1 MGVEMRY
8 DLFDYQREAAAKV
21 LQSLARGR
29 RDWDEYNSL
38 SAFALS
44 AITGSGKTVIAT
56 AVIEA
61 VIHGSADLDYEP
73 DHEAT
78 FLWVT
83 DDPALNRQTRNKML
97 AASDLLDPVRLVIVE
112 NDFLDSTLNPGR
124 VYFLNI
130 QKLSKTSGLA
140 QGGNNFR
147 QYSMWEIIR
156 NTIEAESTDL
166 YLVLDEAHRGMKQA
180 ADRKTIVQRIIG
192 GQPDSNSPVPVTWG
206 ISATIERFTAAME
219 GAKDRT
225 TYPPVAIDIDKVR
238 ASGIIKDQIDL
249 DEPEGSG
256 TVLAT
261 LLRSA
266 VDTTLDYELRWSN
279 YAAAE
284 HEPLVLPVLVV
295 QVGDK
300 PTDAQLAEFVSII
313 EEKWP
318 SLGPHGIVNVFGEH
332 EDLVIGTRKVRWVP
346 PESIQDAESIRVVLA
361 KQAISTG
368 WDCPRAEVLY
378 SERAANDAT
387 HIAQVIGRMVRSP
400 LARRI
405 ATDDALNSVACF
417 LPRFDRSALAEITDE
432 LTRPGEPGQGSEVIV
447 NSRLFDRNAK
457 LPSRVFKFVEGL
469 PSFPAPD
476 ALASPLRRAK
486 ALAKLLTDD
495 DAPGGALL
503 ADAGEQLSRALNA
516 RLDGL
521 AAENAE
527 VLATN
532 VAKIETANIR
542 RTVVTTGGKIASSDV
557 RTEATALRDIDRD
570 TRRVVA
576 TIKEGVAKDY
586 VRYRIEKARADADVL
601 AVRTEV
607 AALVMID
614 EVASAIDAV
623 ATKWVQDQFT
633 KFAVEIKNTTGAR
646 RDAYLKVKE
655 QISKPEET
663 GIELTVN
670 LKGASK
676 DSNAEDADDLP
687 AFPGHL
693 YADAKGR
700 FPAKLND
707 WETTVIEAE
716 LKRPSFVAWYRNPS
730 RAAPPALRIAYE
742 DDASKW
748 SSLQVDFI
756 VVSRRDDGSLA
767 ASIVDPHGDHLAD
780 AKAKLRGL
788 ADYAERFGHRYIR
801 IESVAKVTDGRLRS
815 LDLLDAAVRDLV
827 RRFEGGKVT
836 ALYESDA
843 AADYQ

>member
-1 MGVEMRY
+1 MRY
-8 DLFDYQREAAAKV
+8 DLFDYQREAAVQV
-21 LQSLARGR
+21 LQSLARAR
-29 RDWDEYNSL
+29 RDWDDYESS

-44 AITGSGKTVIAT
+44 AVTGAGKTVIAT

-61 VIHGSADLDYEP
+61 IVHGSSDLDCEP
-73 DHEAT
+73 DPEAT

-97 AASDLLDPVRLVIVE
+97 AASDLLDPARLIILE
-112 NDFLDSTLNPGR
+112 NDFVDSNLNPGR

-140 QGGNNFR
+140 QGRNNLR
-147 QYSMWEIIR
+147 QYSMWEIIE
-156 NTIEAESTDL
+156 NTIEAEGTHL

-192 GQPDSNSPVPVTWG
+192 GQPAANPPVPITWG

-249 DEPEGSG
+249 DEPEDSG

-266 VDTTLDYELRWSN
+266 VATALDYERRWAE

-284 HEPLVLPVLVV
+284 HEPLVFPVLVV

-300 PTDAQLAEFVSII
+300 PTEAQLAEFVSII
-313 EEKWP
+313 EDKWP
-318 SLGPHGIVNVFGEH
+318 GLGPHAIVNVFGEH
-332 EDLVIGTRKVRWVP
+332 EDLVIGARKVRWVP
-346 PESIQDAESIRVVLA
+346 PESIQDEDGMRVVLA

-378 SERAANDAT
+378 SERAATDAT

-405 ATDDALNSVACF
+405 ATDDALNSVSCF
-417 LPRFDRSALAEITDE
+417 LPRFDRAALGKITDE
-432 LTRPGEPGQGSEVIV
+432 LTKPGEPGQGSDVIV
-447 NSRLFDRNAK
+447 NAK
-457 LPSRVFKFVEGL
+457 LFERSAKVPTEVFEFVEGL
-469 PSFPAPD
+469 PSFPAPN

-486 ALAKLLTDD
+486 ALAKLLTDEEV
-495 DAPGGALL
+495 PGGASLP
-503 ADAGEQLSRALNA
+503 DAGEQLTKALNA

-521 AAENAE
+521 AAENASAVE
-527 VLATN
+527 AN
-532 VAKIETANIR
+532 VTAIETANIR
-542 RTVVTTGGKIASSDV
+542 RTTITTGGEFVSNGV

-586 VRYRIEKARADADVL
+586 VRYSVKKAGTDADVL
-601 AVRTEV
+601 SIRTQV
-607 AALVMID
+607 AALIMID
-614 EVASAIDAV
+614 GIAGAV
-623 ATKWVQDQFT
+623 EATTTKWVQDQLT
-633 KFAVEIKNTTGAR
+633 KFAVEIKNTTGAT
-646 RDAYLKVKE
+646 RDAYLRVKE
-655 QISKPEET
+655 QLSKPEET

-670 LKGASK
+670 LKAATK
-676 DSNAEDADDLP
+676 DSNKEDPKDLP
-687 AFPGHL
+687 TFAGHL
-693 YADAKGR
+693 YSNGKGR
-700 FPAKLND
+700 FPAKLNA
-707 WETTVIEAE
+707 WETNVIETE
-716 LKRPSFVAWYRNPS
+716 LGRPSFVAWYRNPS
-730 RAAPPALRIAYE
+730 RAAPSALRIAYE
-742 DDASKW
+742 DDAGKW
-748 SSLQVDFI
+748 GSLQVDFI
-756 VVSRRDDGSLA
+756 IISRRDDGSLA

-788 ADYAERFGHRYIR
+788 ADYAERFGDRFVR
-801 IESVAKVTDGRLRS
+801 IESIAKVTDERLRS
-815 LDLLDAAVRDLV
+815 LDLLDARVRDVV
-827 RRFEGGKVT
+827 RKFEGAKVT
-836 ALYESDA
+836 ALYESA
-843 AADYQ
+843 SATDYE

>member
-1 MGVEMRY
+1 MRY
-8 DLFDYQREAAAKV
+8 DLFDYQREAAGQV
-21 LQSLARGR
+21 LQRLVRGR
-29 RDWDEYNSL
+29 RDWDEFKSL

-44 AITGSGKTVIAT
+44 AITGAGKTVIAT

-61 VIHGSADLDYEP
+61 VMHGSSDLDCDP
-73 DHEAT
+73 DSEAT

-97 AASDLLDPVRLVIVE
+97 AASELLDPSRLTILE
-112 NDFLDSTLNPGR
+112 NDFLDSRLSPGR

-130 QKLSKTSGLA
+130 QKLSKTSTLA
-140 QGGNNFR
+140 QGGIDLR
-147 QYSMWEIIR
+147 QYSMWEIIGR
-156 NTIEAESTDL
+156 TIEAEGTHL

-192 GQPDSNSPVPVTWG
+192 GQPDSNPAVPITWG

-225 TYPPVAIDIDKVR
+225 IYPPVAIDIDKVR
-238 ASGIIKDQIDL
+238 ASGIIKDEIDL
-249 DEPEGSG
+249 DEPEDSG

-266 VDTTLDYELRWSN
+266 VDATLDYERRWAE

-295 QVGDK
+295 QVGDT
-300 PTDAQLAEFVSII
+300 PTDSQLAEFVSII

-318 SLGPHGIVNVFGEH
+318 GLGPHAIVNVFGEH
-332 EDLVIGTRKVRWVP
+332 NDLVIGARKVRWMS
-346 PESIQDAESIRVVLA
+346 PESIQDEETVRVVLA

-378 SERAANDAT
+378 SERVANDAT

-417 LPRFDRSALAEITDE
+417 LPRFDRAALGKITDE
-432 LTRPGEPGQGSEVIV
+432 LTKPGEPGQGSDVIV
-447 NSRLFDRNAK
+447 SSKLFERNAK
-457 LPSRVFKFVEGL
+457 VPLQVFEFVEGL

-495 DAPGGALL
+495 DAPGGPLL
-503 ADAGEQLSRALNA
+503 ADAGEQLTSALNS

-521 AAENAE
+521 AAENANF
-527 VLATN
+527 VAAN
-532 VAKIETANIR
+532 VTKIETANIR
-542 RTVVTTGGKIASSDV
+542 RTTITTSGEIVSNGV

-570 TRRVVA
+570 SHRLVA
-576 TIKEGVAKDY
+576 SIKEGVAKDY
-586 VRYRIEKARADADVL
+586 VRYRVEKTGGDADVL
-601 AVRTEV
+601 AIRTEV
-607 AALVMID
+607 AALILID
-614 EVASAIDAV
+614 GVASAVEAM
-623 ATKWVQDQFT
+623 ATNWVQDQFT
-633 KFAVEIKNTTGAR
+633 KFAVEIKNTTGAT

-655 QISKPEET
+655 QTSKPEET
-663 GIELTVN
+663 GIELTAN
-670 LKGASK
+670 LKAATK
-676 DSNAEDADDLP
+676 DSNKEDAKDLP
-687 AFPGHL
+687 TFAGHL
-693 YADAKGR
+693 YSDGSGR
-700 FPAKLND
+700 FPAKLNE
-707 WETTVIEAE
+707 WETRVIETE

-730 RAAPPALRIAYE
+730 RAAPSALRIGYQ
-742 DDASKW
+742 DDAGKW
-748 SSLQVDFI
+748 GSLQVDFI
-756 VVSRRDDGSLA
+756 VISRRDDDSLA

-801 IESVAKVTDGRLRS
+801 IESIAKVTDGRLRS
-815 LDLLDAAVRDLV
+815 LDLLDANVRDAVRK
-827 RRFEGGKVT
+827 FEGGRVT
-836 ALYESDA
+836 ALYESVSA
-843 AADYQ
+843 TDYE

>member
-1 MGVEMRY
+1 MRY
-8 DLFDYQREAAAKV
+8 DLFDYQREAASQV

-44 AITGSGKTVIAT
+44 AITGAGKTVIAT

-61 VIHGSADLDYEP
+61 VIHGSADLDDSDP
-73 DHEAT
+73 DPGAS

-97 AASDLLDPVRLVIVE
+97 AASDLLDPVRLVILE
-112 NDFLDSTLNPGR
+112 NDFLDTKLNHGR

-130 QKLSKTSGLA
+130 QKLSKSSGLA
-140 QGGNNFR
+140 QGGHNFR
-147 QYSMWEIIR
+147 QYSMWDIIG
-156 NTIEAESTDL
+156 NTITAESTHL

-192 GQPDSNSPVPVTWG
+192 GQPDSNPPVPITWG

-219 GAKDRT
+219 GAEDRT

-238 ASGIIKDQIDL
+238 ASGIVKDQIDL
-249 DEPEGSG
+249 DEPEDSG

-266 VDTTLDYELRWSN
+266 VDTILEYERRWAA

-300 PTDAQLAEFVSII
+300 PTDAQLAEFVSTI

-318 SLGPHGIVNVFGEH
+318 GLGPHAIVNVFGEH
-332 EDLVIGTRKVRWVP
+332 DDLVIGVRKVRWVP
-346 PESIQDAESIRVVLA
+346 PESIQDEDGIRVVLA
-361 KQAISTG
+361 KEAISTG

-378 SERAANDAT
+378 SERAAKDAT

-417 LPRFDRSALAEITDE
+417 LPRFDRAALGKITEE
-432 LTRPGEPGQGSEVIV
+432 LTKPGEPGQASDVII
-447 NSRLFDRNAK
+447 NAKLFERNAK
-457 LPSRVFKFVEGL
+457 VSAEVFAFVEEL

-495 DAPGGALL
+495 QVPGGALL
-503 ADAGEQLSRALNA
+503 ADAGEQLAKALNA

-521 AAENAE
+521 AAENASA
-527 VLATN
+527 VAAN
-532 VAKIETANIR
+532 VTKIETANIR
-542 RTVVTTGGKIASSDV
+542 RTTVTTGGQIVSNGV

-586 VRYRIEKARADADVL
+586 VRYRVEKAGVDPDVL

-607 AALVMID
+607 AALIMVD
-614 EVASAIDAV
+614 GVRSAV
-623 ATKWVQDQFT
+623 EATATNWVQDQFT
-633 KFAVEIKNTTGAR
+633 KFAVEIKNTTGAT

-670 LKGASK
+670 LRAATK
-676 DSNAEDADDLP
+676 DSNKEDAKDLP
-687 AFPGHL
+687 TFGGHL
-693 YADAKGR
+693 YSDGKGN
-700 FPAKLND
+700 FPANLD
-707 WETTVIEAE
+707 GWETTVIETE
-716 LKRPSFVAWYRNPS
+716 LRRPSFVAWYRNPS
-730 RAAPPALRIAYE
+730 RAATSALRIAYE
-742 DDASKW
+742 NDAGKW
-748 SSLQVDFI
+748 GSLQVDFLI
-756 VVSRRDDGSLA
+756 ISRRDDGSLA

-788 ADYAERFGHRYIR
+788 AQYAERFGERYIR
-801 IESVAKVTDGRLRS
+801 IESIAKATDGRLRS
-815 LDLLDAAVRDLV
+815 LDLLDARVRDAVRK
-827 RRFEGGKVT
+827 FEGGKVT
-836 ALYESDA
+836 ALYESSSA
-843 AADYQ
+843 SDYQ

>member
-1 MGVEMRY
+1 MEY
-8 DLFDYQREAAAKV
+8 DLFDYQREAATQV

-61 VIHGSADLDYEP
+61 VIHGSSDLDCDP
-73 DHEAT
+73 DPEAV

-97 AASDLLDPVRLVIVE
+97 AASDLLDPIRLIILE
-112 NDFLDSTLNPGR
+112 NEFLDPVLSPGR

-140 QGGNNFR
+140 HGGNNLR
-147 QYSMWEIIR
+147 QYSMWEIIG
-156 NTIEAESTDL
+156 NTIAAERTHL
-166 YLVLDEAHRGMKQA
+166 YLVLDEAHRGMKQSP
-180 ADRKTIVQRIIG
+180 DRKPIVQRIIG
-192 GQPDSNSPVPVTWG
+192 GQPVTNPPVPITWG

-219 GAKDRT
+219 GAEDRT

-249 DEPEGSG
+249 DEPEDSG

-266 VDTTLDYELRWSN
+266 VGSTLDFQRRWAE
-279 YAAAE
+279 YATAE
-284 HEPLVLPVLVV
+284 HEPLVLPILVV

-300 PTDAQLAEFVSII
+300 PTEAQLSEFVSII
-313 EEKWP
+313 EEKW
-318 SLGPHGIVNVFGEH
+318 SDLGPHAVVNVFGEH
-332 EDLVIGTRKVRWVP
+332 DDLVIGARKVRWVP
-346 PESIQDAESIRVVLA
+346 PESIQDEDGIRVVLA

-378 SERAANDAT
+378 SERAARDAT

-417 LPRFDRSALAEITDE
+417 LPRFNREALGRITDE
-432 LTRPGEPGQGSEVIV
+432 LTKPGEPGQGSDVIV
-447 NSRLFDRNAK
+447 NAQLFERNAK
-457 LPSRVFKFVEGL
+457 IPAGVFEVVEGL
-469 PSFPAPD
+469 PSFPPPD

-486 ALAKLLTDD
+486 ALAKLLTDSEVS
-495 DAPGGALL
+495 GGPLL
-503 ADAGEQLSRALNA
+503 ADAGQHLTRTLNA

-521 AAENAE
+521 AAENASAVSE
-527 VLATN
+527 N
-532 VAKIETANIR
+532 VRKIETANIR
-542 RTVVTTGGKIASSDV
+542 RTTITTGGQTVSNGV
-557 RTEATALRDIDRD
+557 RTEVTALRDIDRD

-576 TIKEGVAKDY
+576 TVKEGVAKDY
-586 VRYRIEKARADADVL
+586 VRYRVEQSGADADVL
-601 AVRTEV
+601 AVRTKV
-607 AALVMID
+607 AALIMVD
-614 EVASAIDAV
+614 GVTSAV
-623 ATKWVQDQFT
+623 EATATRWVQDHFA
-633 KFAVEIKNTTGAR
+633 KFAVEIKNTTGAT

-663 GIELTVN
+663 GIELTAN
-670 LKGASK
+670 LKAPTK
-676 DSNAEDADDLP
+676 ESNKEDANDLP
-687 AFPGHL
+687 TFSGHL
-693 YADAKGR
+693 YSDNKGR
-700 FPAKLND
+700 FPSKLND
-707 WETTVIEAE
+707 WETEVIETE

-730 RAAPPALRIAYE
+730 RAALSALRIAYK
-742 DDASKW
+742 DDADEW
-748 SSLQVDFI
+748 GSLQVDFI
-756 VVSRRDDGSLA
+756 IISRRDDGSYA

-788 ADYAERFGHRYIR
+788 ADYAERFGSRYVR
-801 IESVAKVTDGRLRS
+801 IETIAKVTDGRLRS
-815 LDLLDAAVRDLV
+815 LDLLDAKVRDV
-827 RRFEGGKVT
+827 VQTFEGGKVT
-836 ALYESDA
+836 ALYESA
-843 AADYQ
+843 FASDYH

>member
-1 MGVEMRY
+1 MQY
-8 DLFDYQREAAAKV
+8 DLFDYQRKAAAQV

-29 RDWDEYNSL
+29 RDWDEYKSL

-44 AITGSGKTVIAT
+44 AITGAGKTVIAT

-61 VIHGSADLDYEP
+61 VIFGSADLDCDP
-73 DHEAT
+73 DPEAT

-97 AASDLLDPVRLVIVE
+97 AASDLLDQVQLVILE
-112 NDFLDSTLNPGR
+112 NDFLDSKLNPGR

-147 QYSMWEIIR
+147 RYSMWDIIE
-156 NTIEAESTDL
+156 NTIAAQGTHL

-180 ADRKTIVQRIIG
+180 TDRKTIVQRIIG
-192 GQPDSNSPVPVTWG
+192 GQPDSNPPVPITWG
-206 ISATIERFTAAME
+206 ISATIDRFTIAME

-225 TYPPVAIDIDKVR
+225 TYPPVAIEIDKVR
-238 ASGIIKDQIDL
+238 ASGIIKDEIDL
-249 DEPEGSG
+249 DEPDDSG

-266 VDTTLDYELRWSN
+266 VDTTLDYERRWFE

-318 SLGPHGIVNVFGEH
+318 GLGPHAIVNVFGEH
-332 EDLVIGTRKVRWVP
+332 DDLVIGARKVRWVQ
-346 PESIQDAESIRVVLA
+346 PESIQDEESIRVVLA

-378 SERAANDAT
+378 SERAARDAT

-417 LPRFDRSALAEITDE
+417 LPRFDRAALGKITDE
-432 LTRPGEPGQGSEVIV
+432 LTKPGEPGQGSDVIV
-447 NSRLFDRNAK
+447 NSKLFERNAK
-457 LPSRVFKFVEGL
+457 VPAEVFDFVEGL
-469 PSFPAPD
+469 PSFPPPD

-495 DAPGGALL
+495 DAPGGVLL
-503 ADAGEQLSRALNA
+503 ADAGEQLTKALNA

-521 AAENAE
+521 AAENADA
-527 VLATN
+527 VTAN
-532 VAKIETANIR
+532 VTKIETANIR
-542 RTVVTTGGKIASSDV
+542 RTTVTTGGKIVSNGV

-586 VRYRIEKARADADVL
+586 VRYLVEKAGADADVL
-601 AVRTEV
+601 AIRTEV
-607 AALVMID
+607 AALIMLDGI
-614 EVASAIDAV
+614 ASAVEAM
-623 ATKWVQDQFT
+623 ATNWVQDQFT
-633 KFAVEIKNTTGAR
+633 KFAVEIKNTTGAT

-655 QISKPEET
+655 QISKAEEA

-670 LKGASK
+670 LKAATK
-676 DSNAEDADDLP
+676 DSNKEDAKDLP
-687 AFPGHL
+687 TFAAHL
-693 YADAKGR
+693 YSNGTGK

-707 WETTVIEAE
+707 WETAVIETE

-730 RAAPPALRIAYE
+730 RATPSALRIAYK
-742 DDASKW
+742 DDADKW
-748 SSLQVDFI
+748 GSLQVDFI
-756 VVSRRDDGSLA
+756 IISRRDDGTLA

-780 AKAKLRGL
+780 AKAKLRGI
-788 ADYAERFGHRYIR
+788 AEYAERFGHRYIR
-801 IESVAKVTDGRLRS
+801 IESIAKVTDGRLRS
-815 LDLLDAAVRDLV
+815 LDLLDAKVRDAVRK
-827 RRFEGGKVT
+827 FEGGKVT
-836 ALYESDA
+836 VLYESA
-843 AADYQ
+843 SATDYK